1 MLNIDFSKKFLII
14 VARMDDKDANDI
26 SDLEGTTLEGTTLEG
41 TTLDGTTLEGGKLFD
56 EGMYGCIFTPAL
68 KCKDTKK
75 QYTESNNLSKLII
88 KEYADKEWSIMAKI
102 KKIPIWKNY
111 FIVSEP
117 PCVPAPIQKDK
128 DLALC
133 HPLTENKLSDF
144 RILTMPNGG
153 TPLTSY
159 RIHLANFDFMGFVI
173 HFIEAGA
180 LLNLFG
186 IVHRDIHSGNIL
198 VDNEQVPRIIDYNL
212 SILVESNITLGELKH
227 KYDANLAQEPPD
239 STLVNAVQQG
249 YNYEKVINSIIT
261 RKQILKKIRTMLGVT
276 IEEQWESLESWYIKS
291 KAAKMGD
298 EVGWFNNYWRTI
310 DSWAIG
316 VNIIDLISKLSL
328 WPKFSNTLNKI
339 RSRLFPVLRLMCE
352 MNPKRRVDCVQA
364 LNMLAP
370 NSFIIRKYSKVWLA
384 KVDSTQ

>member
-1 MLNIDFSKKFLII
+1 MADED
-14 VARMDDKDANDI
+14 VTDI
-26 SDLEGTTLEGTTLEG
+26 SV
-41 TTLDGTTLEGGKLFD
+41 LEGGKLFD
-56 EGMYGCIFTPAL
+56 EGMYGCIFTPPL
-68 KCKDTKK
+68 KCKDNKK
-75 QYTESNNLSKLII
+75 QYDESDKSLSKLII

-102 KKIPIWKNY
+102 RKIPIWKNY
-111 FIVSEP
+111 FIVSET
-117 PCVPAPIQKDK
+117 PCIPAPIQKER

-133 HPLTENKLSDF
+133 PPLADSNYKLSDF
-144 RILTMPNGG
+144 RILTMPYGG

-159 RIHLANFDFMGFVI
+159 RVQLSNFDFMGFVI

-186 IVHRDIHSGNIL
+186 IVHRDIHQGNIL

-212 SILVESNITLGELKH
+212 SILVESKVTLGELKH

-276 IEEQWESLESWYIKS
+276 IEEQWDSLESWYNKS
-291 KAAKMGD
+291 KAAKVGD
-298 EVGWFNNYWRTI
+298 EVAWFNNYWRTI
-310 DSWAIG
+310 DSWAIA
-316 VNIIDLISKLSL
+316 VNIIDFISKLSL
-328 WPKFSNTLNKI
+328 WPEFSAILNKV
-339 RSRLFPVLRLMCE
+339 RGKLFPVLRLMCE
-352 MNPKRRVDCVQA
+352 VNPKRRIDCVQA

-370 NSFIIRKYSKVWLA
+370 NSFIIRKYSKDWLV
-384 KVDSTQ
+384 KVGSTQ

>member
-1 MLNIDFSKKFLII
+1 
-14 VARMDDKDANDI
+14 MDDDDINDNI
-26 SDLEGTTLEGTTLEG
+26 
-41 TTLDGTTLEGGKLFD
+41 LEGGKLFD
-56 EGMYGCIFTPAL
+56 EGMYGCIFTPPL
-68 KCKDTKK
+68 KCKDAKK
-75 QYTESNNLSKLII
+75 QYDESNSSLSKLII

-117 PCVPAPIQKDK
+117 PCIPAPIQKER

-133 HPLTENKLSDF
+133 PPLTNSNYKLSDF
-144 RILTMPNGG
+144 RILTMPYGG

-159 RIHLANFDFMGFVI
+159 RINLAKFDFMGFVI
-173 HFIEAGA
+173 HFIEAGS

-186 IVHRDIHSGNIL
+186 IVHRDIHQGNIL

-212 SILVESNITLGELKH
+212 SILVESSVTLGELKH
-227 KYDANLAQEPPD
+227 KYEPNLAQEPPD

-249 YNYEKVINSIIT
+249 YNYERVINSIII
-261 RKQILKKIRTMLGVT
+261 RKQILKKIRNILGVT
-276 IEEQWESLESWYIKS
+276 MEEQQSSLESWYIKS

-310 DSWAIG
+310 DSWAIA
-316 VNIIDLISKLSL
+316 VNIIDLINKLSL
-328 WPKFSNTLNKI
+328 WPEFSATLNKV
-339 RSRLFPVLRLMCE
+339 RSKLFPVLRLMCE
-352 MNPKRRVDCVQA
+352 VNPKQRIDCVQA

-370 NSFIIRKYSKVWLA
+370 NSFIIRKYSKNWLA
-384 KVDSTQ
+384 KVDST

>member
-1 MLNIDFSKKFLII
+1 MGVKCSHGVIFKGGLNIYFGKKFLII
-14 VARMDDKDANDI
+14 VVMTDEDI
-26 SDLEGTTLEGTTLEG
+26 DNENVIEGITLK
-41 TTLDGTTLEGGKLFD
+41 GGKLFD

-68 KCKDTKK
+68 KCKDDKK
-75 QYTESNNLSKLII
+75 QYDESSYSLSKLII

-117 PCVPAPIQKDK
+117 PCVPAPIQKER

-133 HPLTENKLSDF
+133 PPLTNSDYKLSDF
-144 RILTMPNGG
+144 RILTMPYGG

-159 RIHLANFDFMGFVI
+159 RVQLANFDFMGFVI

-212 SILVESNITLGELKH
+212 SILVESNVTLGELKH

-261 RKQILKKIRTMLGVT
+261 RKQVLKKVRTMLGVT
-276 IEEQWESLESWYIKS
+276 VEEQWESLESWYNKS
-291 KAAKMGD
+291 KAAKAGD
-298 EVGWFNNYWRTI
+298 EVAWFNNYWRTI

-316 VNIIDLISKLSL
+316 VNIIDFISKLSL
-328 WPKFSNTLNKI
+328 WPEFITTLNKV
-339 RSRLFPVLRLMCE
+339 RGKLFPVLKRMCE
-352 MNPKRRVDCVQA
+352 VNPKRRVDCVQA
-364 LNMLAP
+364 LSMLAP
-370 NSFIIRKYSKVWLA
+370 NSFIIRKYSKEWLA
-384 KVDSTQ
+384 KVDMV

>member
-1 MLNIDFSKKFLII
+1 MTDEVIDKES
-14 VARMDDKDANDI
+14 VMD
-26 SDLEGTTLEGTTLEG
+26 
-41 TTLDGTTLEGGKLFD
+41 GGKLFD
-56 EGMYGCIFTPAL
+56 EGMYGCIFTPPL
-68 KCKDTKK
+68 KCKDAKK
-75 QYTESNNLSKLII
+75 QYNESSSSLSKLII

-102 KKIPIWKNY
+102 KKIPLWKNY
-111 FIVSEP
+111 FIVSESP
-117 PCVPAPIQKDK
+117 PCIPAPIQKER

-133 HPLTENKLSDF
+133 PPLADNKLSDF
-144 RILTMPNGG
+144 RIFTMSYGG

-159 RIHLANFDFMGFVI
+159 RINLANFDFMGFVI

-212 SILVESNITLGELKH
+212 SILVESPITLGELKH
-227 KYDANLAQEPPD
+227 KYEPNLAQEPPD

-249 YNYEKVINSIIT
+249 YNYERVISSIIA

-276 IEEQWESLESWYIKS
+276 MEEQQTSLESWYRKS
-291 KAAKMGD
+291 KAAKTGD
-298 EVGWFNNYWRTI
+298 EVGWFDNYWRTI
-310 DSWAIG
+310 DSWAIA

-328 WPKFSNTLNKI
+328 WPEFSNTLNKV
-339 RSRLFPVLRLMCE
+339 RGRLFPVLKLMCE
-352 MNPKRRVDCVQA
+352 VNPKRRIDCVQA
-364 LNMLAP
+364 LSKLSP
-370 NSFIIRKYSKVWLA
+370 NSFIIRKYGKVWLA